1 MAVIFLTV
9 FVDMLGFGILIP
21 VIPNLFVDPQN
32 PTYMLGPGSA
42 SDHGYLLLGL
52 LLSVFPFF
60 QFISAPIL
68 GQLSDRFGR
77 KRILSLCLAGTS
89 VANLLFSLGIFRKI
103 VWLLF
108 SARAID
114 GLTGGNISVAR
125 AASADISSPK
135 DRAKNFGLIGA
146 AFGLGFIFGPYL
158 GGKLSDPSL
167 VPWFSSATPFVFA
180 AILSAINSLFVLLL
194 FPETLKDKNL
204 QNHIQWHSSIKNIFK
219 ALTMKGLRVMFAT
232 TFLSQVGFSFFTTF
246 FGVFLI
252 KKFMFT
258 QSNVGDFLSYV
269 GLWMVFTQMFLT
281 RKASNRFK
289 EYQILKISLVGTGVG
304 ILLYLFAL
312 ASWQLIFI
320 APIFAI
326 FNGLSQ
332 ANLGALISRSSSQ
345 TAQGEIMG
353 IVASIQAVAQII
365 SPIIAG
371 VIASDLNP
379 SSPILTSSLILT
391 LSGIFF
397 IKYFNPQKH
406 YLFVDTK

>member
-1 MAVIFLTV
+1 MHSRPMAVIFLTV

-108 SARAID
+108 FARAID

-167 VPWFSSATPFVFA
+167 VSWFSSSTPFVFA

-219 ALTMKGLRVMFAT
+219 ALTMKGLRVMF
-232 TFLSQVGFSFFTTF
+232 VTTF

-326 FNGLSQ
+326 CNGLSQ